1 VRALVLADKPP
12 PMDPA
17 LMARKLH
24 ADVVILLG
32 DLDRAWIESLAGLR
46 IPRVGVH
53 GNHDEKDLLKELD
66 VQDLHGRSV
75 QVERLTM
82 AGFEGCVKYGRGGE
96 HQYTQKQASKMAR
109 KLPGAEVLICHCPP
123 EGFNDDPDDPAHIGF
138 EGLRDWVD
146 RHQPRH
152 VLHGHVHPMPG
163 QVVDHVGDVRV
174 HWVQGAKLIRL
185 D

>member
-1 VRALVLADKPP
+1 MRALVLADKPP
-12 PMDPA
+12 PIDPA

-53 GNHDEKDLLKELD
+53 GNHDEDDLLKELD
-66 VQDLHGRSV
+66 VQDLHGRSL
-75 QVERLTM
+75 QVGRLTM
-82 AGFEGCVKYGRGGE
+82 AGFEGCVKYGRGGG
-96 HQYTQKQASKMAR
+96 HQYTQKQATKMAR
-109 KLPGAEVLICHCPP
+109 KLPGAEVLVCHCPP
-123 EGFNDDPDDPAHIGF
+123 EGVNDDPGDPAHVGF
-138 EGLRDWVD
+138 EGLRDWVE
-146 RHQPRH
+146 RHHPRH
-152 VLHGHVHPMPG
+152 LLHGHVHPMPG
-163 QVVDHVGDVRV
+163 QVIDHVGDTRV